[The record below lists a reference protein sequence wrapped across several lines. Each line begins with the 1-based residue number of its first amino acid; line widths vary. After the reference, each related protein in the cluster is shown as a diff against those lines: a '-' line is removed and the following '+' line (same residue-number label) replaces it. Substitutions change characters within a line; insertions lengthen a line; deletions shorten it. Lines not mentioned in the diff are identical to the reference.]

1 MAIGGQGHALFVVPE
16 HDMVLVHR
24 NYGFLEQ
31 PKWPEVFAILR
42 TVADLG
48 DRLGSST

>member
-1 MAIGGQGHALFVVPE
+1 MLPE

-24 NYGFLEQ
+24 NYGYAEK
-31 PKWPEVFAILR
+31 PTWPEVYATLR

-48 DRLGSST
+48 DRLRASV